1 MAEIPTSTL
10 PIPKCGSCGAPIVW
24 VRTAS
29 GKAMPVD
36 ASSATV
42 GDLMYIHGKH
52 VSHFSSCPNASKHR
66 RAR

>member
-1 MAEIPTSTL
+1 MS
-10 PIPKCGSCGAPIVW
+10 IPKCGTCGAPIVW

-52 VSHFSSCPNASKHR
+52 VSHFSTCPNASKHR
-66 RAR
+66 RPR